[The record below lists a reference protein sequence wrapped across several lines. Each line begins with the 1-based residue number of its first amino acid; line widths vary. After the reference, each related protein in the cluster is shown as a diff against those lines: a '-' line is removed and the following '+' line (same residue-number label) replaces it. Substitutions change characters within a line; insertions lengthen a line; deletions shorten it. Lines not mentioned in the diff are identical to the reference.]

1 MSDTA
6 PQLISSS
13 NLPTPN
19 WHATHEEA
27 QSRLT
32 RMAEAL
38 GAADWQEVDRG
49 AKWIYE
55 VLRPH
60 NEAEERE
67 LFPLLEEI
75 GADTLYQ
82 RLHDDH
88 RQTWDLTLQLLAE
101 ISEGTV
107 RAPRSL
113 TLLGQRLVDLV
124 RDHIEA
130 EERLMLPLLKGKSLY
145 WSDEETQ
152 EGYLILEKKLIDPE
166 TWSFIVP

>member
-1 MSDTA
+1 MSNPA
-6 PQLISSS
+6 PQLISSG

-38 GAADWQEVDRG
+38 GAADWPEVDRG

-60 NEAEERE
+60 NDAEERE

-75 GADTLYQ
+75 GAEALYQ
-82 RLHDDH
+82 RLFEDH
-88 RQTWDLTLQLLAE
+88 RQMWDLTLQLLTE
-101 ISEGTV
+101 INEGQV

-113 TLLGQRLVDLV
+113 TLLGQRLVDLI

-130 EERLMLPLLKGKSLY
+130 EEKLMLPLLKGKSLY
-145 WSDEETQ
+145 WSDDETQ
-152 EGYLILEKKLIDPE
+152 EG
-166 TWSFIVP
+166 